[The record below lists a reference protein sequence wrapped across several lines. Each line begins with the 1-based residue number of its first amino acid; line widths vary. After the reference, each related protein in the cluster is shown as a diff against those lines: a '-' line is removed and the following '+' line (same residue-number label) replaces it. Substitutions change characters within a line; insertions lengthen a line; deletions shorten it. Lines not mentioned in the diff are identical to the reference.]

1 MLSFGVCHADKPVLK
16 SVHGDFTH
24 PKRRFGKAEPT
35 NHSECIFTLPNE
47 DLGRSTNLSD
57 LSELRFRS
65 TFHGREYRIW
75 ATQR

>member
-1 MLSFGVCHADKPVLK
+1 MVI
-16 SVHGDFTH
+16 FTH

-35 NHSECIFTLPNE
+35 NHSEYIFTLPNE

-75 ATQR
+75 AKQR

>member
-1 MLSFGVCHADKPVLK
+1 MLSFGVCHADNPVLK
-16 SVHGDFTH
+16 RVHGDFTH
-24 PKRRFGKAEPT
+24 PIPNAF
-35 NHSECIFTLPNE
+35 LPSQTKIWE
-47 DLGRSTNLSD
+47 G